1 MATIRRPTQFSKH
14 FGIDEKAF
22 DATGA
27 LDPVLNA
34 DTRLFIDPLLIS
46 RSMAPELR
54 NGASKSIENHY
65 GKLVKLLQVSKSAG
79 DVPWREAERLMR
91 YREVAATCL
100 GYGAATVRGSGFGV
114 KLSQKLLET
123 AAEIV
128 ALGMSDPELF
138 LMLPLIEEGVGP
150 DLISDMTT
158 TIIARNLADYTR
170 RIVAP
175 FGVPLHRHRLV
186 DSDEDLPSN
195 PAADSVPVLLVPRD
209 ILDRL
214 PVATDWSDV
223 AEAAAKNAA
232 LRKRVNKH
240 LGDLLF
246 REASKPDKPALRN
259 RVVRSSEA
267 AATLLEAL
275 KAVVPTPYD
284 ASRDPD
290 ASLAL
295 QRALR
300 ELSGMDFTD
309 ADLGGKPWETVLAI
323 TQRFKTLIERKGLW
337 RLLWRDKQSPHHER
351 NAQLLFLAVA
361 DAYCQ
366 ANNLDLTPEA
376 GTGSGPV
383 DFKVSRGY
391 HLRLLVEIKLST
403 NSKVIEG
410 YSKQLQQYKDSED
423 ALNAIFVVIDVG
435 KMGKKDT
442 ALLKVK
448 NAAVGRGEP
457 VSDIQ
462 FVDGRRKKSATKL

>member
-1 MATIRRPTQFSKH
+1 M
-14 FGIDEKAF
+14 
-22 DATGA
+22 
-27 LDPVLNA
+27 
-34 DTRLFIDPLLIS
+34 
-46 RSMAPELR
+46 
-54 NGASKSIENHY
+54 
-65 GKLVKLLQVSKSAG
+65 
-79 DVPWREAERLMR
+79 
-91 YREVAATCL
+91 VAC
-100 GYGAATVRGSGFGV
+100 
-114 KLSQKLLET
+114 
-123 AAEIV
+123 
-128 ALGMSDPELF
+128 
-138 LMLPLIEEGVGP
+138 
-150 DLISDMTT
+150 
-158 TIIARNLADYTR
+158 YT
-170 RIVAP
+170 
-175 FGVPLHRHRLV
+175 
-186 DSDEDLPSN
+186 
-195 PAADSVPVLLVPRD
+195 
-209 ILDRL
+209 
-214 PVATDWSDV
+214 
-223 AEAAAKNAA
+223 
-232 LRKRVNKH
+232 
-240 LGDLLF
+240 
-246 REASKPDKPALRN
+246 
-259 RVVRSSEA
+259 
-267 AATLLEAL
+267 
-275 KAVVPTPYD
+275 
-284 ASRDPD
+284 
-290 ASLAL
+290 
-295 QRALR
+295 
-300 ELSGMDFTD
+300 
-309 ADLGGKPWETVLAI
+309 WETVLAI